1 MDVVRFM
8 ADYYSLLS
16 RAVSNLPKSS
26 PASARRAIYDRARKA
41 LIGQLRSLKPPLPES
56 DIAREENALDVAVK
70 RLEAEFEPQP
80 AAPPAPAASPAPAA
94 PPAPPTPP
102 PARPVAPS
110 RPQVTPPRPAAP
122 LKAPTL
128 GFKGAAAAP
137 SGSAPV
143 ATAPASGAAPVA
155 TAPASG
161 AAPVAAAPAL
171 GAGAGAARP
180 VVPPR
185 PAPPP
190 PPRSAGAL
198 VASFAAG
205 VVGAK
210 GVPETNAAAPPVS
223 AATVEAT
230 GPDNAPRIGSP
241 LEVDPPRADA
251 DPPRPGAPGRAGLGR
266 SNPWP
271 WVALAVVVGLVGSI
285 AGAAFYFRERP
296 QDLAIKEPVEPT
308 PTASPAANGQK
319 IVERVGNAP
328 ASAPSDT
335 PSPSPSPAQS
345 PSTTA
350 SAVPTPTAGPT
361 AVPAPTASPTAAP
374 APSAA
379 GAAGAAS
386 TVAAVL
392 PVTARAAMLVATAA
406 DAQKPAVTIGTV
418 VWSAAPA
425 LPGQPGSGGVKAD
438 IDIPDLKMHASMT
451 LRKNTDA
458 ALPAS
463 HTIDLRLIFD
473 EGSSIKGVKDIDLP
487 RMRRDESPNADPL
500 LGVKVKINDSYFLIG
515 LNRADADVARNV
527 DEIATRGWFDFPLL
541 LNDDRIAKLTFE
553 KATDGDR
560 VVNEALAAWK

>member
-1 MDVVRFM
+1 M

-70 RLEAEFEPQP
+70 RLEAEFEPAP
-80 AAPPAPAASPAPAA
+80 AAPPAPAAA
-94 PPAPPTPP
+94 PAPPTPP
-102 PARPVAPS
+102 SARPVAPS
-110 RPQVTPPRPAAP
+110 RPPVTAPRPAAP
-122 LKAPTL
+122 LKAPAL

-143 ATAPASGAAPVA
+143 A
-155 TAPASG
+155 
-161 AAPVAAAPAL
+161 AAPAF
-171 GAGAGAARP
+171 ASGAGAARP
-180 VVPPR
+180 ASAAVVPPRLVSPR

-190 PPRSAGAL
+190 PSPAGAL

-205 VVGAK
+205 VV
-210 GVPETNAAAPPVS
+210 PETNAAAPPIS
-223 AATVEAT
+223 AATVEST

-241 LEVDPPRADA
+241 LEVAPPRADA
-251 DPPRPGAPGRAGLGR
+251 DPPRPGAPGRAGLSR
-266 SNPWP
+266 NNPWP
-271 WVALAVVVGLVGSI
+271 WIALAVVVGLVGSI
-285 AGAAFYFRERP
+285 ALAAFIFRERP
-296 QDLAIKEPVEPT
+296 QDLAIKDPVEPT
-308 PTASPAANGQK
+308 ATASPAANGQK

-350 SAVPTPTAGPT
+350 SAVPAPTAGPT

-451 LRKNTDA
+451 LRKNTDT

>member
-1 MDVVRFM
+1 VDVVRFM

-70 RLEAEFEPQP
+70 RLEAEFES
-80 AAPPAPAASPAPAA
+80 APAASPAPAA
-94 PPAPPTPP
+94 PPAPPTSP

-110 RPQVTPPRPAAP
+110 RPQVTPPRPAPP

-143 ATAPASGAAPVA
+143 ATAP
-155 TAPASG
+155 TSG

-205 VVGAK
+205 LVGAK

-271 WVALAVVVGLVGSI
+271 WVALAVAVGLVLSI

-308 PTASPAANGQK
+308 TTASPAANGQK

-350 SAVPTPTAGPT
+350 SAVPAPTAGPT

-374 APSAA
+374 APS
-379 GAAGAAS
+379 AAGAAS

-560 VVNEALAAWK
+560 VVNDALAAWK

>member
-8 ADYYSLLS
+8 ADYYSLLF

-80 AAPPAPAASPAPAA
+80 AAPPAPVASPAATA
-94 PPAPPTPP
+94 PPAPPAPP

-110 RPQVTPPRPAAP
+110 RPQVTPPRPATP

-128 GFKGAAAAP
+128 GLKGAAAAP

-155 TAPASG
+155 
-161 AAPVAAAPAL
+161 AAPAV

-210 GVPETNAAAPPVS
+210 GVPDTNAAAPPVS
-223 AATVEAT
+223 AGTIEAS

-251 DPPRPGAPGRAGLGR
+251 EPPRPGAPGRAGLGR

-328 ASAPSDT
+328 GSAPSDT
-335 PSPSPSPAQS
+335 PSPSPSPS
-345 PSTTA
+345 PLN
-350 SAVPTPTAGPT
+350 PPRRR
-361 AVPAPTASPTAAP
+361 PAPF
-374 APSAA
+374 
-379 GAAGAAS
+379 
-386 TVAAVL
+386 
-392 PVTARAAMLVATAA
+392 RRRR
-406 DAQKPAVTIGTV
+406 
-418 VWSAAPA
+418 PA
-425 LPGQPGSGGVKAD
+425 LRRFPRRRPA
-438 IDIPDLKMHASMT
+438 
-451 LRKNTDA
+451 LR
-458 ALPAS
+458 
-463 HTIDLRLIFD
+463 RR
-473 EGSSIKGVKDIDLP
+473 P
-487 RMRRDESPNADPL
+487 RRARQARPRPSP
-500 LGVKVKINDSYFLIG
+500 
-515 LNRADADVARNV
+515 RCCR
-527 DEIATRGWFDFPLL
+527 
-541 LNDDRIAKLTFE
+541 
-553 KATDGDR
+553 
-560 VVNEALAAWK
+560 

>member
-1 MDVVRFM
+1 M
-8 ADYYSLLS
+8 
-16 RAVSNLPKSS
+16 
-26 PASARRAIYDRARKA
+26 
-41 LIGQLRSLKPPLPES
+41 
-56 DIAREENALDVAVK
+56 
-70 RLEAEFEPQP
+70 
-80 AAPPAPAASPAPAA
+80 
-94 PPAPPTPP
+94 
-102 PARPVAPS
+102 
-110 RPQVTPPRPAAP
+110 
-122 LKAPTL
+122 
-128 GFKGAAAAP
+128 
-137 SGSAPV
+137 
-143 ATAPASGAAPVA
+143 
-155 TAPASG
+155 
-161 AAPVAAAPAL
+161 
-171 GAGAGAARP
+171 
-180 VVPPR
+180 
-185 PAPPP
+185 
-190 PPRSAGAL
+190 
-198 VASFAAG
+198 
-205 VVGAK
+205 VGAK

-271 WVALAVVVGLVGSI
+271 WVALAVVVGLVLSI
-285 AGAAFYFRERP
+285 AGAAFYFREKP

-319 IVERVGNAP
+319 IVERIGNAP

-350 SAVPTPTAGPT
+350 GAVPTPMAGPT

-379 GAAGAAS
+379 VAAGAAS

>member
-80 AAPPAPAASPAPAA
+80 RRFSG
-94 PPAPPTPP
+94 
-102 PARPVAPS
+102 ARRS
-110 RPQVTPPRPAAP
+110 
-122 LKAPTL
+122 
-128 GFKGAAAAP
+128 
-137 SGSAPV
+137 
-143 ATAPASGAAPVA
+143 SGAADPAARQARCALAAAGHA
-155 TAPASG
+155 TTTGSPAEGSHSRVQRRGGGAVGFGSRRRSARFG
-161 AAPVAAAPAL
+161 AAPVAAAPAVA
-171 GAGAGAARP
+171 AGAGAARP

-251 DPPRPGAPGRAGLGR
+251 DPPRPSAPGRAGLGR
-266 SNPWP
+266 NNPWP
-271 WVALAVVVGLVGSI
+271 WIALAVVVGLVGSI
-285 AGAAFYFRERP
+285 AVAAFLFRERP
-296 QDLAIKEPVEPT
+296 QDLAIKDPVEPT

-335 PSPSPSPAQS
+335 PSPSPSSAQS
-345 PSTTA
+345 PSTSA
-350 SAVPTPTAGPT
+350 SAVPAPTAGPT

-379 GAAGAAS
+379 VAAGAAS

-473 EGSSIKGVKDIDLP
+473 EGSPIKGVKDIDLP

-560 VVNEALAAWK
+560 VVNDALAAWK

>member
-1 MDVVRFM
+1 MV
-8 ADYYSLLS
+8 
-16 RAVSNLPKSS
+16 
-26 PASARRAIYDRARKA
+26 
-41 LIGQLRSLKPPLPES
+41 G
-56 DIAREENALDVAVK
+56 
-70 RLEAEFEPQP
+70 
-80 AAPPAPAASPAPAA
+80 
-94 PPAPPTPP
+94 
-102 PARPVAPS
+102 
-110 RPQVTPPRPAAP
+110 
-122 LKAPTL
+122 
-128 GFKGAAAAP
+128 
-137 SGSAPV
+137 
-143 ATAPASGAAPVA
+143 
-155 TAPASG
+155 
-161 AAPVAAAPAL
+161 
-171 GAGAGAARP
+171 
-180 VVPPR
+180 
-185 PAPPP
+185 
-190 PPRSAGAL
+190 
-198 VASFAAG
+198 
-205 VVGAK
+205 GAK

-271 WVALAVVVGLVGSI
+271 WVALAVAVGLVLSI

-308 PTASPAANGQK
+308 TTASPAANGQK

-350 SAVPTPTAGPT
+350 SAVPAPTAGPT
-361 AVPAPTASPTAAP
+361 AVPAPMASPTAAP

-379 GAAGAAS
+379 VAAS

-473 EGSSIKGVKDIDLP
+473 EGSSIRGVKDIDLP
-487 RMRRDESPNADPL
+487 RMRRDESPTADPL

-560 VVNEALAAWK
+560 VVNDALAAWK

>member
-1 MDVVRFM
+1 
-8 ADYYSLLS
+8 
-16 RAVSNLPKSS
+16 
-26 PASARRAIYDRARKA
+26 
-41 LIGQLRSLKPPLPES
+41 
-56 DIAREENALDVAVK
+56 
-70 RLEAEFEPQP
+70 
-80 AAPPAPAASPAPAA
+80 
-94 PPAPPTPP
+94 
-102 PARPVAPS
+102 
-110 RPQVTPPRPAAP
+110 
-122 LKAPTL
+122 
-128 GFKGAAAAP
+128 
-137 SGSAPV
+137 
-143 ATAPASGAAPVA
+143 
-155 TAPASG
+155 
-161 AAPVAAAPAL
+161 
-171 GAGAGAARP
+171 
-180 VVPPR
+180 
-185 PAPPP
+185 
-190 PPRSAGAL
+190 
-198 VASFAAG
+198 
-205 VVGAK
+205 
-210 GVPETNAAAPPVS
+210 
-223 AATVEAT
+223 
-230 GPDNAPRIGSP
+230 
-241 LEVDPPRADA
+241 
-251 DPPRPGAPGRAGLGR
+251 
-266 SNPWP
+266 
-271 WVALAVVVGLVGSI
+271 VVGLVGSI

-296 QDLAIKEPVEPT
+296 QDLAIKEPVETT

-361 AVPAPTASPTAAP
+361 AVPAPTASPTAAS
-374 APSAA
+374 APSAAGAA

-473 EGSSIKGVKDIDLP
+473 EGSPIKGVKDIDLP
-487 RMRRDESPNADPL
+487 RMRRDESPTAEPL

-515 LNRADADVARNV
+515 LNRADADIARNV

-560 VVNEALAAWK
+560 VVNDALAAWK

>member
-1 MDVVRFM
+1 
-8 ADYYSLLS
+8 
-16 RAVSNLPKSS
+16 
-26 PASARRAIYDRARKA
+26 
-41 LIGQLRSLKPPLPES
+41 
-56 DIAREENALDVAVK
+56 
-70 RLEAEFEPQP
+70 
-80 AAPPAPAASPAPAA
+80 
-94 PPAPPTPP
+94 
-102 PARPVAPS
+102 
-110 RPQVTPPRPAAP
+110 
-122 LKAPTL
+122 
-128 GFKGAAAAP
+128 
-137 SGSAPV
+137 
-143 ATAPASGAAPVA
+143 
-155 TAPASG
+155 
-161 AAPVAAAPAL
+161 L

-198 VASFAAG
+198 VASLAA

-266 SNPWP
+266 NNPWP
-271 WVALAVVVGLVGSI
+271 WIALAVVVGLVGSI
-285 AGAAFYFRERP
+285 ALAAFIFRERP
-296 QDLAIKEPVEPT
+296 QDLAIKDPVEPT
-308 PTASPAANGQK
+308 ATASPAANGQK
-319 IVERVGNAP
+319 IVERVGNTP

-335 PSPSPSPAQS
+335 PLPSPSPAQS

-350 SAVPTPTAGPT
+350 SAVPAPTAGPT

-374 APSAA
+374 APTANPTAA
-379 GAAGAAS
+379 AAPSAAGAAS

-560 VVNEALAAWK
+560 VVNDALAAWK

>member
-80 AAPPAPAASPAPAA
+80 DASPAPAA

-143 ATAPASGAAPVA
+143 T
-155 TAPASG
+155 T
-161 AAPVAAAPAL
+161 APAL
-171 GAGAGAARP
+171 GAGAAAARP
-180 VVPPR
+180 VVSPR

-190 PPRSAGAL
+190 PPRSTGAL

-241 LEVDPPRADA
+241 LDVDPPRADA
-251 DPPRPGAPGRAGLGR
+251 DPPRPSAPGRAGLGR
-266 SNPWP
+266 NNPWP
-271 WVALAVVVGLVGSI
+271 WIALAVVVGLVGSI
-285 AGAAFYFRERP
+285 ALAAFIFRERP
-296 QDLAIKEPVEPT
+296 QDLAIKDPVEPT
-308 PTASPAANGQK
+308 ATASPAANGQK
-319 IVERVGNAP
+319 ILERVGNAP
-328 ASAPSDT
+328 ASAPFDT
-335 PSPSPSPAQS
+335 PSPSPSSAQS
-345 PSTTA
+345 PSTSA
-350 SAVPTPTAGPT
+350 SAVPAPTAGPT

-379 GAAGAAS
+379 VAAGAAS

-560 VVNEALAAWK
+560 VVNDALAAWK

>member
-1 MDVVRFM
+1 VDVVRFM
-8 ADYYSLLS
+8 ADYYSLLF

-41 LIGQLRSLKPPLPES
+41 LIGQLRSLKPALPES

-70 RLEAEFEPQP
+70 RLEAEFEQLP
-80 AAPPAPAASPAPAA
+80 AAAPAPPAA
-94 PPAPPTPP
+94 PPAPPPP
-102 PARPVAPS
+102 PARPAAPS
-110 RPQVTPPRPAAP
+110 RLPVTAPRPAAP
-122 LKAPTL
+122 LKAPNL
-128 GFKGAAAAP
+128 GFRGAAAAAAAAAAP
-137 SGSAPV
+137 SGSV
-143 ATAPASGAAPVA
+143 
-155 TAPASG
+155 
-161 AAPVAAAPAL
+161 PVAATPVSAS
-171 GAGAGAARP
+171 GAGAAKP
-180 VVPPR
+180 ASAAVVPPR
-185 PAPPP
+185 LVPPRHAPPP
-190 PPRSAGAL
+190 PSPAGAF

-205 VVGAK
+205 A
-210 GVPETNAAAPPVS
+210 VPETIAAAPPVS

-241 LEVDPPRADA
+241 REAAPTRADT
-251 DPPRPGAPGRAGLGR
+251 DPPRPGAPGRAGLSR
-266 SNPWP
+266 NNPWP
-271 WVALAVVVGLVGSI
+271 WIAFAVVVGLVGSI
-285 AGAAFYFRERP
+285 AVAAFLFRERP
-296 QDLAIKEPVEPT
+296 QDLAIKEPIDPT
-308 PTASPAANGQK
+308 PAASPAANGQK
-319 IVERVGNAP
+319 IAERVGSAP

-345 PSTTA
+345 PSTMA
-350 SAVPTPTAGPT
+350 S

-374 APSAA
+374 APTASPTATPASSAA
-379 GAAGAAS
+379 GAAAT

-418 VWSAAPA
+418 IWSAAPA
-425 LPGQPGSGGVKAD
+425 LPGQPGSLGVKAD

-463 HTIDLRLIFD
+463 HTIDLRLVFD
-473 EGSSIKGVKDIDLP
+473 EGSPIKGVKDIDLP

-515 LNRADADVARNV
+515 LNRADADISRNV

-553 KATDGDR
+553 KAADGER
-560 VVNEALAAWK
+560 VVNDALAVWK